1 MIVESGSNVIQVRDD
16 LRRIPA
22 PYLLRK
28 YDATVEDFDLI
39 VDEDLRCEFLDGVLI
54 VHSPASFEHEERI
67 SFLTIL
73 IGNFVAGRRLGRVSG
88 SNTVL
93 QFGDRR
99 LCPDLSFLKTEH
111 EDRIQEGVVVGPADL
126 VIELLSQSTRDYD
139 LREKRAAYRAGGVPE
154 IWLLDLL
161 RHEAHVDFVLR
172 HTFARRVTMM
182 ARRLISHDRRI
193 RNQRDPGPGRFASH
207 PGSVPAAEV

>member
-1 MIVESGSNVIQVRDD
+1 MIVQSGTNVLQVRDD

-54 VHSPASFEHEERI
+54 VHSPASYQHEERI
-67 SFLTIL
+67 SFLTAL
-73 IGNFVAGRRLGRVSG
+73 LVNHVSPQRLGRVSG

-93 QFGDRR
+93 RLGDRR

-111 EDRIQEGVVVGPADL
+111 EDRIQKGVVVGPTDL
-126 VIELLSQSTRDYD
+126 VIELLSKSTRDYD

-161 RHEAHVDFVLR
+161 RHEAHIDFAEGSDYVSESLSSGRIQSRVLPD
-172 HTFARRVTMM
+172 FSIDVAW
-182 ARRLISHDRRI
+182 LWS
-193 RNQRDPGPGRFASH
+193 DPLPNPLDCLA
-207 PGSVPAAEV
+207 P

>member
-1 MIVESGSNVIQVRDD
+1 MIVQSGTNVLQVRDD

-73 IGNFVAGRRLGRVSG
+73 IGNFVAGGRLGRVSG

-111 EDRIQEGVVVGPADL
+111 EDRIQRGVIVGPADL

-161 RHEAHVDFVLR
+161 RHEAHIDFAEGSDYVSESFPNGRIHSRVLPD
-172 HTFARRVTMM
+172 FSIDVAW
-182 ARRLISHDRRI
+182 LWS
-193 RNQRDPGPGRFASH
+193 DPLPNPLECLA
-207 PGSVPAAEV
+207 P